1 MQGISKYC
9 DVKVLEW
16 MCLNLR
22 FIGLISLDFYIP
34 KKRQRW
40 KNHGE
45 KKKKKTFLLMSY
57 HIDLVVINEASF
69 PITKESGND
78 GTA

>member
-1 MQGISKYC
+1 M
-9 DVKVLEW
+9 DVSE
-16 MCLNLR
+16 R

-40 KNHGE
+40 KNHVE
-45 KKKKKTFLLMSY
+45 KKKTFLLMSY